1 MERAKRFLQGRRGRL
16 FMAAGGMALIVCAVY
31 AACGFWPFG
40 PNSVMTGDLNSQYI
54 PFYAHF
60 YDAVRE
66 GGSLFYADDLGLG
79 GGAFALFAYYFASPF
94 AWLYLIV
101 APEFYGQ
108 LCCIVYAAKV
118 ILAAAAFCFYLER
131 RWGGENGKALW
142 LPLCWCYGLMGYAVA
157 YAQNVLWLDA
167 VLLLPLVC
175 AGIDRLLAGKGAVGF
190 CLALAAAILTNFYM
204 GYMLCI
210 FSVLYFAAGLAAG
223 SPRPGG
229 KAALSAFGR
238 FAAAGVTAAAL
249 AGVVLLPA
257 VTEILQVKS
266 TGLDLSGGGQFSP
279 LELIQKFFTG
289 NFVWAD
295 VQNGLPPVYC
305 GMLGLGAALL
315 YFFSARP
322 RREKLV
328 YGLFA
333 ALLLV
338 SLWWRPLDLAWHG
351 FAAPNWF
358 PYRESFLL
366 VFLLLTLGAG
376 ALTGPLS
383 LKRGLAAGALAAAL
397 GVLVYFFRAE
407 TYGRRRWLLA
417 CCLLAAGIGLVWLW
431 GRLKGGRKRLA
442 ALALAALTAG
452 ELALNGYWALRLFEA
467 YPVADYAGFVRAGRA
482 TVQAVEKENT
492 EVFRVEKT
500 SFRTLNDPMLLG
512 YDGLTHFSSVQD
524 GASSILLMALGY
536 RNYGSSYGY
545 LSGSTAAADSLLSV
559 GWFLAQ
565 EGDAVP
571 SHFEATDVAAPWQ
584 VYQNPNALPRALWS
598 PSDAAAFELAD
609 GLDAFE
615 AAEILYTALLG
626 GETAL
631 FAPVESA
638 GSGAEFDLT
647 MPEDGILYAIFSG
660 AGADVPLAV
669 NGEEKGAVLS
679 IGRSA
684 DAAVDLGRFEAG
696 QTVKVT
702 LGAAV
707 DCARFAVLDEEAL
720 AAACEELRLAA
731 PAVTSWADGAIQL
744 ESNAQAEGLVVL
756 TVPYDDNWRAE
767 VDGARA
773 EIQRAAGALMAVEL
787 PAGSHTL
794 TLTYTQPGA
803 AAGLGLTLAGALGLA
818 TLAFW
823 QKKTNGKER

>member
-16 FMAAGGMALIVCAVY
+16 FMAAGGMALIVSAVY

-190 CLALAAAILTNFYM
+190 CLALAAAIFTNFYM

-210 FSVLYFAAGLAAG
+210 FSVLYFVASLAAG

-266 TGLDLSGGGQFSP
+266 TGLDFSGGGQFSP
-279 LELIQKFFTG
+279 LDFIQKFFTG
-289 NFVWAD
+289 SFVWAD

-315 YFFSARP
+315 YFFSTRP

-376 ALTGPLS
+376 ALTGPMS
-383 LKRGLAAGALAAAL
+383 LGAGGGAGGAGLLLPRRDLRPAALAAG
-397 GVLVYFFRAE
+397 
-407 TYGRRRWLLA
+407 LLP
-417 CCLLAAGIGLVWLW
+417 AG
-431 GRLKGGRKRLA
+431 GGHRPRLA
-442 ALALAALTAG
+442 VGPPQRRQKTAG
-452 ELALNGYWALRLFEA
+452 RPG
-467 YPVADYAGFVRAGRA
+467 AGGPHRR
-482 TVQAVEKENT
+482 
-492 EVFRVEKT
+492 
-500 SFRTLNDPMLLG
+500 
-512 YDGLTHFSSVQD
+512 
-524 GASSILLMALGY
+524 
-536 RNYGSSYGY
+536 
-545 LSGSTAAADSLLSV
+545 
-559 GWFLAQ
+559 
-565 EGDAVP
+565 
-571 SHFEATDVAAPWQ
+571 
-584 VYQNPNALPRALWS
+584 
-598 PSDAAAFELAD
+598 
-609 GLDAFE
+609 
-615 AAEILYTALLG
+615 
-626 GETAL
+626 
-631 FAPVESA
+631 
-638 GSGAEFDLT
+638 
-647 MPEDGILYAIFSG
+647 G
-660 AGADVPLAV
+660 AGAERV
-669 NGEEKGAVLS
+669 
-679 IGRSA
+679 
-684 DAAVDLGRFEAG
+684 
-696 QTVKVT
+696 
-702 LGAAV
+702 LGAAP
-707 DCARFAVLDEEAL
+707 L
-720 AAACEELRLAA
+720 
-731 PAVTSWADGAIQL
+731 
-744 ESNAQAEGLVVL
+744 
-756 TVPYDDNWRAE
+756 
-767 VDGARA
+767 
-773 EIQRAAGALMAVEL
+773 
-787 PAGSHTL
+787 
-794 TLTYTQPGA
+794 
-803 AAGLGLTLAGALGLA
+803 
-818 TLAFW
+818 
-823 QKKTNGKER
+823 

>member
-16 FMAAGGMALIVCAVY
+16 VLAAGGMALILY
-31 AACGFWPFG
+31 AIYATCGFWPFG

-60 YDAVRE
+60 YDAVRG

-94 AWLYLIV
+94 AWLYLLI

-108 LCCIVYAAKV
+108 LCCIVWALKV

-131 RWGGENGKALW
+131 RWGGEQALW
-142 LPLCWCYGLMGYAVA
+142 LPLCWCYGLMGYSVA

-167 VLLLPLVC
+167 VILLPLVC
-175 AGIDRLLAGKGAVGF
+175 VGIDRLLAGKGAVGF
-190 CLALAAAILTNFYM
+190 CLALAAAIFTNFYM
-204 GYMLCI
+204 GYMMCI
-210 FSVLYFAAGLAAG
+210 FSVLYFFAGLAAG

-229 KAALSAFGR
+229 KTALSAFGR

-266 TGLDLSGGGQFSP
+266 TGLDFSGGGQFSP

-289 NFVWAD
+289 SFVWAD

-315 YFFSARP
+315 YFFSTRP

-383 LKRGLAAGALAAAL
+383 LKRGLAAGVLAAAL

-431 GRLKGGRKRLA
+431 GRLKGDKKQLT

-452 ELALNGYWALRLFEA
+452 ELALNGYWALRLFEV
-467 YPVADYAGFVRAGRA
+467 YPMADYTEFVRAGRA
-482 TVQAVEKENT
+482 TARAVEEQNT
-492 EVFRVEKT
+492 EHYRVEKT
-500 SFRTLNDPMLLG
+500 FFRTLNDPMLLG

-559 GWFLAQ
+559 GWFLTR

-571 SHFEATDVAAPWQ
+571 THFEQTDTAAPWQ

-598 PSDAAAFELAD
+598 PSETGAFDLAE
-609 GLDAFE
+609 GLNAFE
-615 AAEILYTALLG
+615 AVETLYTALLG
-626 GETAL
+626 KEAAL
-631 FAPVESA
+631 FTPVESA
-638 GSGAEFDLT
+638 ESGAEFDLT

-669 NGEEKGAVLS
+669 NSQEKGTVLS
-679 IGRSA
+679 INRSA
-684 DAAVDLGRFEAG
+684 DAAVDLGRFQAG
-696 QTVKVT
+696 ETVNVT

-707 DCARFAVLDEEAL
+707 DSARFAVLDEEAL
-720 AAACEELRLAA
+720 ADTCEELRSAA
-731 PAVTSWADGAIQL
+731 PAVTNWADGAITL
-744 ESNAQAEGLVVL
+744 ESNAQADGLAVL

-767 VDGARA
+767 VDGEPA
-773 EIQRAAGALMAVEL
+773 EVQRAAGALLAVEL
-787 PAGSHTL
+787 PVGSHTL
-794 TLTYTQPGA
+794 ALTYTQPGA
-803 AAGLGLTLAGALGLA
+803 AAGLGLTLAGAAGLA
-818 TLAFW
+818 ALAFW
-823 QKKTNGKER
+823 QKKTKGKER

>member
-1 MERAKRFLQGRRGRL
+1 MERATRLIQSRRGRL
-16 FMAAGGMALIVCAVY
+16 LLAAGGMALILCAVY

-60 YDAVRE
+60 YDAVRS
-66 GGSLFYADDLGLG
+66 GGSLFYADDLGMG

-94 AWLYLIV
+94 AWLYLVI

-108 LCCIVYAAKV
+108 LCCLVYAAKV
-118 ILAAAAFCFYLER
+118 VLAAVAFCFYLER
-131 RWGGENGKALW
+131 RWGGENALW
-142 LPLCWCYGLMGYAVA
+142 LPLCWCYGLMGYSLA

-167 VLLLPLVC
+167 VILLPLVC

-190 CLALAAAILTNFYM
+190 CLALAAAIFTNFYM

-210 FSVLYFAAGLAAG
+210 FSVLYFAAGLAVR
-223 SPRPGG
+223 SPRPGA

-238 FAAAGVTAAAL
+238 FAAAGGTAAAL
-249 AGVVLLPA
+249 AGAVLLPA
-257 VTEILQVKS
+257 VREILQVKS

-279 LELIQKFFTG
+279 LDLIQKFFTG
-289 NFVWAD
+289 SFVWAD
-295 VQNGLPPVYC
+295 VQTGLPPVYC

-328 YGLFA
+328 YGLFT
-333 ALLLV
+333 ALLLL
-338 SLWWRPLDLAWHG
+338 SLWWRPLDLVWHG

-376 ALTGPLS
+376 ALTGPVRLNG
-383 LKRGLAAGALAAAL
+383 GLAAGALAAAL
-397 GVLVYFFRAE
+397 GVLVYFTRAE

-417 CCLLAAGIGLVWLW
+417 CCLLAAGIGLAWLW
-431 GRLKGGRKRLA
+431 GRLRGGKKRLA

-452 ELALNGYWALRLFEA
+452 ELALNGWWALRLFEA
-467 YPVADYAGFVRAGRA
+467 YPVADYMEFVRAGRA
-482 TVQAVEKENT
+482 TVRVVEKGNT
-492 EVFRVEKT
+492 ESYRIEKT

-512 YDGLTHFSSVQD
+512 YEGLTHFSSVQD

-559 GWFLAQ
+559 GWFLAR

-571 SHFEATDVAAPWQ
+571 THFEQTDIAAPWQ

-598 PSDAAAFELAD
+598 PSDAGAFGLAE

-615 AAEILYTALLG
+615 AVETLYTALR
-626 GETAL
+626 GEDVTL

-638 GSGAEFDLT
+638 ESGGEFNLT
-647 MPEDGILYAIFSG
+647 MPESGILYAIFSG

-669 NGEEKGAVLS
+669 NGQDRGTVLS
-679 IGRSA
+679 IDRSA
-684 DAAVDLGRFEAG
+684 DAAVDLGRFSAG
-696 QTVKVT
+696 DTVKVT

-707 DCARFAVLDEEAL
+707 DFARFAVLDEKAL
-720 AAACEELRLAA
+720 AAACDALRAAA
-731 PAVTSWADGAIQL
+731 PAVTSWADGAITL
-744 ESNAQAEGLVVL
+744 ESNAQADGLAVL
-756 TVPYDDNWRAE
+756 TVPWDDNWQAE
-767 VDGARA
+767 VDGAPT
-773 EIQRAAGALMAVEL
+773 ETQKAAGALLAVEL
-787 PAGSHTL
+787 PAGSHAL
-794 TLTYTQPGA
+794 TLHYEQPGA
-803 AAGLGLTLAGALGLA
+803 AAGLGLTLAGAVALA
-818 TLAFW
+818 ALAIW
-823 QKKTNGKER
+823 QKKQNGKER

>member
-1 MERAKRFLQGRRGRL
+1 MERAKRFLKGRRGRL
-16 FMAAGGMALIVCAVY
+16 FLAAGGMALIVCAVY

-66 GGSLFYADDLGLG
+66 GGSLLYAGDLGLG

-118 ILAAAAFCFYLER
+118 TLAAAAFCFYLER
-131 RWGGENGKALW
+131 RWGGEKALW
-142 LPLCWCYGLMGYAVA
+142 LPLCWCYGLMGYSVA

-167 VLLLPLVC
+167 VILLPLAC

-190 CLALAAAILTNFYM
+190 ALALAAAIFTNFYM
-204 GYMLCI
+204 GYMLCV
-210 FSVLYFAAGLAAG
+210 FSVLYFVAGLAAR
-223 SPRPGG
+223 SPRPGR
-229 KAALSAFGR
+229 KAVFSAFGR
-238 FAAAGVTAAAL
+238 FAAAGATATAL
-249 AGVVLLPA
+249 AGAVLLPA
-257 VTEILQVKS
+257 AIEILQVKS
-266 TGLDLSGGGQFSP
+266 TGLDFSGGGQFSP
-279 LELIQKFFTG
+279 LDLAQKFFTG

-315 YFFSARP
+315 YFFSTRP
-322 RREKLV
+322 RREKLA

-333 ALLLV
+333 ALLLA

-383 LKRGLAAGALAAAL
+383 LKRGLAVGALAAAL

-431 GRLKGGRKRLA
+431 GRLKGGKKQLA
-442 ALALAALTAG
+442 ALALAVLTAG
-452 ELALNGYWALRLFEA
+452 ELALNGYWTLRLFEA
-467 YPVADYAGFVRAGRA
+467 YPVADYTEFVRAGRA
-482 TVQAVEKENT
+482 TVRAVEKENAGRY
-492 EVFRVEKT
+492 RVEKT
-500 SFRTLNDPMLLG
+500 FFRTLNDPMLLG

-559 GWFLAQ
+559 GWFLAR
-565 EGDAVP
+565 EGDAAP
-571 SHFEATDVAAPWQ
+571 THFEKTDIAAPWQ

-598 PSDAAAFELAD
+598 PSDAGAFELAE

-615 AAEILYTALLG
+615 AAEALYTALLG
-626 GETAL
+626 EEAAL
-631 FAPVESA
+631 FTPVES
-638 GSGAEFDLT
+638 GESGGAFDLT
-647 MPEDGILYAIFSG
+647 MPESGILYAIFSG
-660 AGADVPLAV
+660 AGADVPLTV
-669 NGEEKGAVLS
+669 NGEAKGTVLS

-696 QTVKVT
+696 EAVNVA

-707 DCARFAVLDEEAL
+707 DFARFAVLDEAAL
-720 AAACEELRLAA
+720 EAACGRLRSAA
-731 PAVTSWADGAIQL
+731 PAVTAWKDGAITL
-744 ESNAQAEGLVVL
+744 ETGAQAEGLAVL

-767 VDGARA
+767 ADGAPA
-773 EIQRAAGALMAVEL
+773 EIQRAAGALLAVEL

-794 TLTYTQPGA
+794 TLAYTQPGA

-818 TLAFW
+818 ALAFW
-823 QKKTNGKER
+823 HKKTKGKER